1 MVEQEKTNRCM
12 RMTPLHFNS
21 QVLEKC
27 APRDHSMEEWA
38 PLNVEEQDN
47 MDRCMPLRPLRY
59 TSQVLE

>member
-1 MVEQEKTNRCM
+1 M

-21 QVLEKC
+21 QVLKKC

-47 MDRCMPLRPLRY
+47 MNQCMRLTPLHY
-59 TSQVLE
+59 ASQLLE